1 MSQSR
6 CGAAKRTAG
15 SFRNG
20 SLSNIAAVHRA
31 PELSS
36 APVAEVF
43 S

>member
-6 CGAAKRTAG
+6 CNAAKRTAG
-15 SFRNG
+15 PFLNG
-20 SLSNIAAVHRA
+20 SSNVAAAHRA